1 MESKRTTRWVVAA
14 ASLVLS
20 IALVATA
27 AAAITLPFAVDS
39 NPFSISPSLYA
50 VPPPQSGTSTFA
62 TASTEHLDGRPF
74 PTGAWWTNLVLDEGD
89 TTVVAFPYA
98 LRVRDGKLHA
108 SYPFRV
114 VTPSV
119 IQSGFVSEI
128 VLGAACPTPPQH
140 QVVEFD
146 VFSVA
151 VDFKS
156 NATKTLFTTRL
167 VRGSPFLTTEYS
179 DSKPTIESM
188 DGVQITG
195 LRRLDADAALD
206 SKGRQVPFAV
216 YALQLSNGHVWYAF
230 ASDSRID
237 LVLSDDRRRV
247 EATKPFNGV
256 LRVALAPTQDA
267 FPYLI
272 DSAAVFP
279 TGGAVKYKVDAAKDV
294 ATVEFQWKTRRLDG
308 TASLEG
314 AQLMMLALPHH
325 VDAMDKSA
333 NTLLSDVRY
342 TSIRGMMTGV
352 TGDVWR
358 MTETLPAVE
367 WDYKDDGLFRADLPP
382 SQAETAADA
391 RRRIVESLRRD
402 VAVSAQPLSADS
414 YNFGK
419 LIGRDARLLLTAAR
433 FEQQDLVTT
442 MLEKMKRELTPWL
455 TGANPNALLYDRTFG
470 GVVTT
475 DGLRDS
481 AADFGN
487 GRYNDHH
494 FHYGYFVY
502 ALAVV
507 RKFDAAFIDAHA
519 SAVAMLMGDFGAPL
533 DRETAFFGDFPAL
546 EYFPTARH
554 KDWFVGHS
562 YASGLFPI
570 QDGKSQ
576 ESSSEAVNAYYALS
590 LFASL
595 DKNKDDQKA
604 YVHYARVLLALEIHA
619 AKTYWHMRENSQV
632 YEPTFARNA
641 MVGVVGDM
649 SVVYSTW
656 FGDRPEYVH
665 GINMIPVTPITSHL
679 MVEPYVAREFPLLR
693 DSLARLG
700 ADDIWKSVLVMNHA
714 ILDAAAAWEE
724 LATGVTAFDS
734 WNSRANALFWIA
746 TRPSWFEQK
755 NRKRLTVPN
764 YHEDDKCF
772 GYPECSV
779 AGANGTAL
787 QCCGSLPGCCPSALG
802 CCPKR
807 DPTDLPLNACF
818 GEHSCAVLGLG
829 CCNSIQGCCE
839 PDPVTG
845 IVLGCCKNQ
854 SPRPVTSRPAAPAG
868 ASTAGF
874 CTNQPRCRALKLMCC
889 ETSDGCCKADP
900 ITGNKLD
907 CCVLEAT
914 SNTSYT
920 AVVSQANG
928 DDDSTA
934 TCHHQPRCAAAK
946 LDCCGT
952 SKGCC
957 EPDPITGGV
966 LDCCDATPSPSPSS
980 SPSTTKEDDG
990 TCHNEPQCALA
1001 KLDCCASPEGCCR
1014 PDPVTGATLLC
1025 CQHPKSSSTS
1035 GNATSAPAKTGGDA
1049 ASFGSCHN
1057 EPRCLTAGENNTP
1070 LMCCGTKEGCCPGLL
1085 CCSET
1090 KASTRSDG
1098 DGSSSAPA
1106 RHSVVSQ
1113 VLAVVV
1119 AVFLLAACGFCLAMC
1134 YRRRHYAPIE
1144 HDMRAWYCTALML
1157 VVAGGFVYLL
1167 FWA

>member
-1 MESKRTTRWVVAA
+1 
-14 ASLVLS
+14 
-20 IALVATA
+20 
-27 AAAITLPFAVDS
+27 
-39 NPFSISPSLYA
+39 
-50 VPPPQSGTSTFA
+50 
-62 TASTEHLDGRPF
+62 
-74 PTGAWWTNLVLDEGD
+74 
-89 TTVVAFPYA
+89 
-98 LRVRDGKLHA
+98 
-108 SYPFRV
+108 
-114 VTPSV
+114 
-119 IQSGFVSEI
+119 
-128 VLGAACPTPPQH
+128 
-140 QVVEFD
+140 
-146 VFSVA
+146 
-151 VDFKS
+151 
-156 NATKTLFTTRL
+156 
-167 VRGSPFLTTEYS
+167 
-179 DSKPTIESM
+179 M
-188 DGVQITG
+188 DGVQITT

-206 SKGRQVPFAV
+206 SKGRQVPFIV
-216 YALQLSNGHVWYAF
+216 FALELSNGHVWYVF
-230 ASDSRID
+230 SSHPID

-247 EATKPFNGV
+247 ESARIFAGV

-294 ATVEFQWKTRRLDG
+294 ATVEFQWRTRRLDG

-358 MTETLPAVE
+358 MTESLPAIE

-402 VAVSAQPLSADS
+402 VAASAQPLSGDS

-604 YVHYARVLLALEIHA
+604 YVHYARVLLALEMRA
-619 AKTYWHMRENSQV
+619 TKTYWHMRENSQV

-649 SVVYSTW
+649 SVAYNTW
-656 FGDRPEYVH
+656 FSSEPYHIH
-665 GINMIPVTPITSHL
+665 GINLMPVTPITSQL
-679 MVEPYVAREFPLLR
+679 LSEEYVAREYEVIR
-693 DSLARLG
+693 G
-700 ADDIWKSVLVMNHA
+700 AAMTLDGDNNLWKSLLVMDNA
-714 ILDAAAAWEE
+714 IIDAPAAWKD
-724 LATGVTAFDS
+724 LTTSVNAFDP
-734 WNSRANALFWIA
+734 WNSRTNALYWVA
-746 TRPSWFEQK
+746 TRPSWRQPVPRFVPGTDK
-755 NRKRLTVPN
+755 NQ
-764 YHEDDKCF
+764 CF
-772 GYPECSV
+772 GAPACGV

-787 QCCGSLPGCCPSALG
+787 QCCGTLPGCCPSGLG
-802 CCPKR
+802 CCPQR
-807 DPTDLPLNACF
+807 ERPATPLPNVCF
-818 GEHSCAVLGLG
+818 GEPQCAALGLG
-829 CCNSIQGCCE
+829 CCNSAQGCCE

-845 IVLGCCKNQ
+845 IVLGCCKPK
-854 SPRPVTSRPAAPAG
+854 SRRPTTPQ
-868 ASTAGF
+868 T
-874 CTNQPRCRALKLMCC
+874 QPPVVI
-889 ETSDGCCKADP
+889 SDP
-900 ITGNKLD
+900 
-907 CCVLEAT
+907 
-914 SNTSYT
+914 
-920 AVVSQANG
+920 
-928 DDDSTA
+928 A
-934 TCHHQPRCAAAK
+934 TCHRQPRCAAAK
-946 LDCCGT
+946 LDCCG
-952 SKGCC
+952 SPQGCC
-957 EPDPITGGV
+957 QPNPLTGQV
-966 LDCCDATPSPSPSS
+966 LDCCDAVPATVAPKPTPTPTSTECTVIEENVDYSGADVGAKPSK
-980 SPSTTKEDDG
+980 T
-990 TCHNEPQCALA
+990 A
-1001 KLDCCASPEGCCR
+1001 EGCCAICR
-1014 PDPVTGATLLC
+1014 QQSGCKAFSWNDYNGGTCWLKSAKGSATPRAGTRSGVVGDVDTPVTVKPPTSNEQIEEGVDYHGNDVGSASAANAELCFGLCRQRSGCKAFSWNGYNGGTCWLKSGKGATSKQAGTRSGVVSQTTTDPVVVVDPSKPTIEEGVDYHGNDVGSASASAAESCVEICRQRAGCKAFSWNDFNGGTCWLKSGKGASSAKAGTRSSVISFSTIDTFEPGVVTPKPTIEEGVDYHGNDVGSAGAANAELC
-1025 CQHPKSSSTS
+1025 FDICRQRS
-1035 GNATSAPAKTGGDA
+1035 GCKAFSWNDYNGGTCWLKHSKGATSA
-1049 ASFGSCHN
+1049 
-1057 EPRCLTAGENNTP
+1057 RAG
-1070 LMCCGTKEGCCPGLL
+1070 
-1085 CCSET
+1085 
-1090 KASTRSDG
+1090 TRS
-1098 DGSSSAPA
+1098 
-1106 RHSVVSQ
+1106 
-1113 VLAVVV
+1113 AVV
-1119 AVFLLAACGFCLAMC
+1119 A
-1134 YRRRHYAPIE
+1134 
-1144 HDMRAWYCTALML
+1144 
-1157 VVAGGFVYLL
+1157 
-1167 FWA
+1167 

>member
-1 MESKRTTRWVVAA
+1 MRRPTSWPTTTVAA
-14 ASLVLS
+14 LLAVCVAVACSL
-20 IALVATA
+20 A
-27 AAAITLPFAVDS
+27 AAATSPFAMKTNLLKVSDDLYH
-39 NPFSISPSLYA
+39 PYDHRAPSQVLNDL
-50 VPPPQSGTSTFA
+50 P
-62 TASTEHLDGRPF
+62 PF
-74 PTGAWWTNLVLDEGD
+74 PTGAWWTNLVLDKGD

-114 VTPSV
+114 VTPTS
-119 IQSGFVSEI
+119 IQSGYVAEI
-128 VLGAACPTPPQH
+128 VLGGVSTKPTDKWSH
-140 QVVEFD
+140 TVVGYDAFSATLEFSSD
-146 VFSVA
+146 DDECSNTDCFFVA
-151 VDFKS
+151 Y
-156 NATKTLFTTRL
+156 L
-167 VRGSPFLTTEYS
+167 VRGSPFLTVEYQQT
-179 DSKPTIESM
+179 KPTIESM

-247 EATKPFNGV
+247 EATKPFSGV

-279 TGGAVKYKVDAAKDV
+279 TGGAVKYKVNAAKDV

-325 VDAMDKSA
+325 VDAMEKSA

-402 VAVSAQPLSADS
+402 VAASAHPLSADS

-475 DGLRDS
+475 DGLRDFN
-481 AADFGN
+481 ADFGN

-604 YVHYARVLLALEIHA
+604 YVHYARVLLALEMRA
-619 AKTYWHMRENSQV
+619 TKTYWHMRENSQV

-649 SVVYSTW
+649 SVAYNTW
-656 FGDRPEYVH
+656 FSSEPYHIH
-665 GINMIPVTPITSHL
+665 GINLMPVTPITSQL
-679 MVEPYVAREFPLLR
+679 LSEEYVAREYEVIR
-693 DSLARLG
+693 G
-700 ADDIWKSVLVMNHA
+700 AAMTLDGDNNLWKSLLVMDNA
-714 ILDAAAAWEE
+714 IIDAPAAWKD
-724 LATGVTAFDS
+724 LTTSVNAFDP
-734 WNSRANALFWIA
+734 WNSRTNALYWVA
-746 TRPSWFEQK
+746 TRPSWRQPVPRFVPGTDK
-755 NRKRLTVPN
+755 NQ
-764 YHEDDKCF
+764 CF
-772 GYPECSV
+772 GAPACGV

-787 QCCGSLPGCCPSALG
+787 QCCGTLPGCCPSGLG
-802 CCPKR
+802 CCPQR
-807 DPTDLPLNACF
+807 ERPATPLPNVCF
-818 GEHSCAVLGLG
+818 GEPQCAALGLG
-829 CCNSIQGCCE
+829 CCNSAQGCCE
-839 PDPVTG
+839 PDPG
-845 IVLGCCKNQ
+845 DGHCARVLQAQVAPPDDAADAAAGRDLGPCDV
-854 SPRPVTSRPAAPAG
+854 PPPAALRGRQARLLRLPAG
-868 ASTAGF
+868 LLPA
-874 CTNQPRCRALKLMCC
+874 QPAHG
-889 ETSDGCCKADP
+889 S
-900 ITGNKLD
+900 
-907 CCVLEAT
+907 
-914 SNTSYT
+914 
-920 AVVSQANG
+920 
-928 DDDSTA
+928 
-934 TCHHQPRCAAAK
+934 
-946 LDCCGT
+946 
-952 SKGCC
+952 
-957 EPDPITGGV
+957 
-966 LDCCDATPSPSPSS
+966 
-980 SPSTTKEDDG
+980 
-990 TCHNEPQCALA
+990 
-1001 KLDCCASPEGCCR
+1001 
-1014 PDPVTGATLLC
+1014 GARLL
-1025 CQHPKSSSTS
+1025 
-1035 GNATSAPAKTGGDA
+1035 
-1049 ASFGSCHN
+1049 
-1057 EPRCLTAGENNTP
+1057 
-1070 LMCCGTKEGCCPGLL
+1070 
-1085 CCSET
+1085 
-1090 KASTRSDG
+1090 
-1098 DGSSSAPA
+1098 
-1106 RHSVVSQ
+1106 
-1113 VLAVVV
+1113 
-1119 AVFLLAACGFCLAMC
+1119 
-1134 YRRRHYAPIE
+1134 
-1144 HDMRAWYCTALML
+1144 
-1157 VVAGGFVYLL
+1157 
-1167 FWA
+1167 